1 MQLRW
6 GSSTIPTTT
15 KFKRNLLLLLLQ
27 VVLLPT
33 TAKFK
38 LKLLL
43 LLFQVVLLPTTAK
56 FKTEAFTV
64 VVAGGAVAH
73 NSKV

>member
-1 MQLRW
+1 MW
-6 GSSTIPTTT
+6 PTPTTT
-15 KFKRNLLLLLLQ
+15 KQMSSPFLVFSHAIAVGFSPPPPQQQSLKLKLLLLLLQ

-33 TAKFK
+33 K
-38 LKLLL
+38 
-43 LLFQVVLLPTTAK
+43 AK